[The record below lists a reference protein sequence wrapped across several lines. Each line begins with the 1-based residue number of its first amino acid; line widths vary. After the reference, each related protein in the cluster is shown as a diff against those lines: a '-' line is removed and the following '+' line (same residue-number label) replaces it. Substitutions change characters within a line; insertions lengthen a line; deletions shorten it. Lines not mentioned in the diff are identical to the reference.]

1 MFDWDDIL
9 IIGDSYVS
17 ARDKEFNWPMSLALQ
32 LTGLAFNKDR
42 LPRGIGYP
50 GCAWWSVRNE
60 LLKQLSIKIPK
71 VLILCHPDKNRYIS
85 DENLPFN
92 IGSAMGKSM
101 IRIDSGTINALH
113 LYYKHLYSSDF
124 HAWTE
129 KSWFIELDEI
139 LNKYQIPYIIHL
151 HCNMLER
158 SQLHEFKNGITHSKE
173 LFDPNNINDYDNH
186 LSTEENVMM
195 AKLLF
200 NLITTLKPFAIGM
213 QDYNLTFYKKE
224 KSWI

>member
-85 DENLPFN
+85 DENPLGIYIVHGN
-92 IGSAMGKSM
+92 RKRIGVSPTVYYLYDFFADAINSSADEKY
-101 IRIDSGTINALH
+101 IRLATP
-113 LYYKHLYSSDF
+113 
-124 HAWTE
+124 E
-129 KSWFIELDEI
+129 EIE
-139 LNKYQIPYIIHL
+139 
-151 HCNMLER
+151 
-158 SQLHEFKNGITHSKE
+158 EFKIYTDIK
-173 LFDPNNINDYDNH
+173 
-186 LSTEENVMM
+186 
-195 AKLLF
+195 K
-200 NLITTLKPFAIGM
+200 
-213 QDYNLTFYKKE
+213 YNL
-224 KSWI
+224 